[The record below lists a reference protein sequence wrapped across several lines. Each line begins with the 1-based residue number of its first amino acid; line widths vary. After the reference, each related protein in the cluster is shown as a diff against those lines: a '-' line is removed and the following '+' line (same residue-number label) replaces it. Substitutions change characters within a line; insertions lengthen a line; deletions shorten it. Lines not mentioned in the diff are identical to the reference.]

1 MRRVACVLLI
11 SSLAA
16 AAAGCSISTSVSSP
30 FEWSSASVASSSGS
44 SSHDRAE
51 EYRNDVAGYTQA
63 YVQTGGSFEQFTR
76 KLSDIAA
83 QHGISN
89 WESSDDTYIGI
100 GRGLKRAN
108 VSPTQLQVWQDNLS
122 HGDARKAAAIQK
134 GYNSVPKPE

>member
-1 MRRVACVLLI
+1 MRSVARVFLI

-30 FEWSSASVASSSGS
+30 FAWSSASIGS
-44 SSHDRAE
+44 SSDSSSKDRAE
-51 EYRNDVAGYTQA
+51 AYRNDVAEYTQA
-63 YVQTGGSFEQFTR
+63 YVQSGGSFEQFTR

-83 QHGISN
+83 QHGISD

-108 VSPTQLQVWQDNLS
+108 VSPIQLQAWQDNLS

-134 GYNSVPKPE
+134 GYDSVPKPE